1 MEKSGFFN
9 SSGGDRLYDAAD
21 FAGYF
26 SKLVTS
32 GIFYTAASNLQV
44 TPGSGMSLSVA
55 AGSAW
60 IKGYAYENTD
70 ALQLNLSTADGVKP
84 RIDRVV
90 LRLSAA
96 ERAVYL
102 AVLTGTPSDNP
113 AAPALTRTND
123 TYELGLAEI
132 LIPKGAVSV
141 VAQNITDTRLNQAL
155 CGLVN
160 SLVSAVYE

>member
-1 MEKSGFFN
+1 MEKCGFFN
-9 SSGGDRLYDAAD
+9 SASGDRLYDAAD

-26 SKLVTS
+26 GKLVS
-32 GIFYTAASNLQV
+32 NGIFYTAGSNLQV

-84 RIDRVV
+84 RLDRVV
-90 LRLSAA
+90 LRLSAS
-96 ERAVYL
+96 ERSVYL
-102 AVLTGTPSDNP
+102 AVLTGTPSDSP

-123 TYELGLAEI
+123 TYELGLAEV
-132 LIPKGAVSV
+132 LIPKGAVSIV
-141 VAQNITDTRLNQAL
+141 SQNITDTRMNQAL